1 MTRCRSTSP
10 TILRNTP
17 VPENAEY
24 VLISYGVWIAAFFG
38 YLLWTWSRRRTCQQ
52 QLEALQALPD
62 SVPRTVQSE
71 A

>member
-1 MTRCRSTSP
+1 M
-10 TILRNTP
+10 
-17 VPENAEY
+17 PENSEY